1 MGPLYETFALIAWKN
16 WNCRNLILFGEMVVG
31 FSAVVNKINVMA
43 DDVFMVYNQLVV
55 YKRRGCLGELKAS
68 TDGFGGWLIRDA
80 NGCWVHGFGAC
91 WERC

>member
-1 MGPLYETFALIAWKN
+1 M
-16 WNCRNLILFGEMVVG
+16 ILFGEMVVG

-68 TDGFGGWLIRDA
+68 TDGFGG
-80 NGCWVHGFGAC
+80 
-91 WERC
+91 